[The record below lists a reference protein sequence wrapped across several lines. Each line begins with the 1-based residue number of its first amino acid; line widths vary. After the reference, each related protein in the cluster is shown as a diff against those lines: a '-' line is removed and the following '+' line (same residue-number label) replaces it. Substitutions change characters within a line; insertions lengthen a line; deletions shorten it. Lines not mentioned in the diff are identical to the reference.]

1 MMGERLQQM
10 SEEGQ
15 MSEKNEPVTVSEDSA
30 VTIPL
35 RNLISLLGAVAMA
48 VWGYSE
54 LNGRIS
60 SLESEN
66 VMINQVIKD
75 LQQANRDAATGID
88 PWATDVQ
95 QTTRIDR
102 TEKDVQRIE
111 ELYLQ
116 RQERDNSC
124 VK

>member
-1 MMGERLQQM
+1 M

-66 VMINQVIKD
+66 VMINQAIKD

-116 RQERDNSC
+116 RQERNSSCVNSC
-124 VK
+124 EK

>member
-1 MMGERLQQM
+1 M
-10 SEEGQ
+10 SENSNSP
-15 MSEKNEPVTVSEDSA
+15 MSVSEDSA
-30 VTIPL
+30 ITIPL
-35 RNLISLLGAVAMA
+35 RNLISLLAGVAMA

-60 SLESEN
+60 RLESETI
-66 VMINQVIKD
+66 MIDQAIKE
-75 LQQANRDAATGID
+75 LQQANRDAATGVD

-102 TEKDVQRIE
+102 AEKDVQRIE

-116 RQERDNSC
+116 RQERENSC
-124 VK
+124 IK